1 MPKRIKSRKKSKRK
15 RQRQKKKNKGHLLSV
30 VHGSWLKI
38 PVACRLLL
46 AAWTMKHGPWTWHVC
61 EIIIFTGDWII
72 PPWFSGWFVNYI
84 R

>member
-38 PVACRLLL
+38 SVACHLSLYACSEL
-46 AAWTMKHGPWTWHVC
+46 PFVT
-61 EIIIFTGDWII
+61 
-72 PPWFSGWFVNYI
+72 VNYYQNTYKTWVLNYLFAKI
-84 R
+84 VKQNSE